1 MGKSRAANRERLS
14 HDIFKLTFDT
24 DDCRFTGPGQYA
36 LIRVGGVFR
45 PYQVCDYDSDRF
57 TIVFKEDGRGGQDLL
72 ALNHDSVVET
82 VTGLGNGFDVDAVPD
97 GAVLAADS
105 MGVSEMLELA
115 RALLMRGKNY
125 KVVLGYTNKDNIFM
139 IDSFRVIC
147 NEIEVVTLDGSN
159 GREGRP
165 YDVIRNADYVCA
177 SGSPGMLK
185 ELAARCANGQF
196 SLSDMMLR
204 TADEGGDF
212 RVETT
217 EGDKR
222 CVGDGPVFDKNI
234 VVWDTLSLDRW
245 NRSAY

>member
-159 GREGRP
+159 GREGTAS
-165 YDVIRNADYVCA
+165 DAVRNAPYICA
-177 SGSPGMLK
+177 GGSLSMLK
-185 ELAARCANGQF
+185 SLANKAPEGQF
-196 SLSDMMLR
+196 SMSSTILAES
-204 TADEGGDF
+204 ADYDDCYID
-212 RVETT
+212 TT
-217 EGDKR
+217 EGRLNCSDA
-222 CVGDGPVFDKNI
+222 GPVFDKNI
-234 VVWDTLSLDRW
+234 IRWDLI
-245 NRSAY
+245 A